1 MDVRCFV
8 VTLQHAR
15 VYVCTLLWVY
25 WLAHANDINFVPVC
39 VRVRVCVMCIHIW
52 SVVMNQCE
60 CAFVLN
66 VCMRVWIYVCFNS
79 CGVCCVLVS
88 TIYGTCLA
96 SNKNSLWI
104 CQSTHYTWTFYV
116 VFFAIICYHHHAYFI
131 LIFGTHFF
139 SSSPIDDSIDDC
151 STKISRFISHAYFIF
166 PIWFQLLRNRQTNKH
181 TRAHNKHNTHI

>member
-79 CGVCCVLVS
+79 CGVCCVLVPLFMVPVS
-88 TIYGTCLA
+88 RQIR
-96 SNKNSLWI
+96 I
-104 CQSTHYTWTFYV
+104 HFEYV
-116 VFFAIICYHHHAYFI
+116 KV
-131 LIFGTHFF
+131 LITLEHSMLFF
-139 SSSPIDDSIDDC
+139 SPSLTII
-151 STKISRFISHAYFIF
+151 IM
-166 PIWFQLLRNRQTNKH
+166 
-181 TRAHNKHNTHI
+181 HILF